1 MKTRPGIEAS
11 GAPELLW
18 FTAFGCIFHKMEWMK
33 CSSCFSGPSIV
44 SLSLG
49 SCGHFI
55 CSTCYQ
61 KATGLQRNSQAK
73 AGLSACLVCKKPC
86 SLVSLAK
93 EAKLSKDVQR
103 YFSDPATGLK
113 KLTQALDFQRKVYQ
127 SSVDL
132 SQKQS
137 PVEAEDGDSG
147 DDEQLKIIHDALIDN
162 GKQLSEV
169 LQVLRQRAA
178 SLGIKLP
185 TRNKS
190 VISSNPLTP
199 VRANLSLSTRRP
211 NGGLTPI
218 QTAPIS
224 SSRFQTHTTHSNRTT
239 HVKKILTPSHGANN
253 TTPVHRLPPQS
264 CQRVAQT
271 GTPLQGTLTVPLQP
285 YISATPMPTE
295 AHTIGQIR
303 NPFI

>member
-1 MKTRPGIEAS
+1 
-11 GAPELLW
+11 
-18 FTAFGCIFHKMEWMK
+18 MK
-33 CSSCFSGPSIV
+33 CSSCFSGPSVV

-61 KATGLQRNSQAK
+61 KATGLQRNCQAK
-73 AGLSACLVCKKPC
+73 ASLSACLVCKKPC
-86 SLVSLAK
+86 SLVSLTK

-132 SQKQS
+132 SQKQP
-137 PVEAEDGDSG
+137 PVEDRDSG
-147 DDEQLKIIHDALIDN
+147 DDEQLNIIHDALVDN

-169 LQVLRQRAA
+169 LQVLRERAA

-185 TRNKS
+185 TRNK
-190 VISSNPLTP
+190 ISSNPPTP
-199 VRANLSLSTRRP
+199 VGTNSFPSTRRP
-211 NGGLTPI
+211 TGGLTPI

-224 SSRFQTHTTHSNRTT
+224 SRRFQTHTTPSNGAT
-239 HVKKILTPSHGANN
+239 HVISTPSHTSGANN
-253 TTPVHRLPPQS
+253 TTTPVHRRPPPS
-264 CQRVAQT
+264 CQRVAQV
-271 GTPLQGTLTVPLQP
+271 GNPLQGTKTIPLQP
-285 YISATPMPTE
+285 GVSATPVPTE